1 MKGIKIFALPA
12 VLSLSLTGCFLDDD
26 SDPLP
31 SPPPPPPPPTVVN
44 ASVQVV
50 HTSIDAPDVNV
61 LANGDTVI
69 EGLSFGEASDVLSL
83 PPATYSIA
91 VDALLPG
98 DETATVIGPLDVALE
113 EAVRYT
119 VFAVGKVAEETLEP
133 IVVTGTVDDVA
144 DGKIRLQVVHAAS
157 TAPEVDIHV
166 TAPDAELGAPLDTLM
181 FKDATEYVEV
191 DPGEYQVRITLPGT
205 DTVVFD
211 SGTLALNTAG
221 TDLVVAAIDS
231 AYSGESPVSLLAVG
245 QDGSELA
252 ILDVNASASLRVVHN
267 VSDAPAVDVVVND
280 NFTERLVTALEFPDF
295 TGYVTPAPADYN
307 VKVVVSGTE
316 TAVIDE
322 EVTLDPGA
330 FYTVLAVGSLDG
342 ADDFAIEPL
351 ILADKP
357 RRIATEAQVRI
368 VHGSTLAGNVD
379 IYVTPTE
386 DISEATPAFADVPF
400 KAETGYVPLA
410 AGDYVVT
417 VTPAGSKMA
426 AIGPVTLTLEANS
439 IYTAIAR
446 DGAGL
451 TADVGLI
458 LMDDFVQQ

>member
-12 VLSLSLTGCFLDDD
+12 VLTASLTGCWLDDD
-26 SDPLP
+26 EKPA
-31 SPPPPPPPPTVVN
+31 PPPPPPPVVVN
-44 ASVQVV
+44 ASIQVV
-50 HTSIDAPDVNV
+50 HTSIDAPAVNV
-61 LANGDTVI
+61 LANGDAVI
-69 EGLSFGEASDVLSL
+69 ESLPFGEASEVLSL

-91 VDALLPG
+91 VDAILPG
-98 DETATVIGPLDVALE
+98 DETATVIGPLDLVLA

-133 IVVTGTVDDVA
+133 IVVEGTVADVTS
-144 DGKIRLQVVHAAS
+144 GKIRLQVVHAAS

-166 TAPDAELGAPLDTLM
+166 TAPGAELGAPLDTLM
-181 FKDATEYVEV
+181 YKDSTSYVEV
-191 DPGEYQVRITLPGT
+191 DPGQYQVRVALPGT

-211 SGTLALNTAG
+211 SGAVDLSAAG
-221 TDLVVAAIDS
+221 TDLIVAAVDS
-231 AYSGESPVSLLAVG
+231 RYSGDSPISLLAVG
-245 QDGSELA
+245 QDGSEIN
-252 ILDVNASASLRVVHN
+252 ILDADATASLRVVHN

-295 TGYVTPAPADYN
+295 TGYVTPAPDDYN

-322 EVTLDPGA
+322 DVTLEAGA
-330 FYTVLAVGSLDG
+330 YYTVLAVGSLDA
-342 ADDFAIEPL
+342 ADNFAIEPL
-351 ILADKP
+351 ILADMP

-386 DISEATPAFADVPF
+386 DIAAATPAFANVPF
-400 KAETGYVPLA
+400 KAETGYVSLA

-417 VTPAGSKMA
+417 VTPTGSKMA
-426 AIGPVTLTLEANS
+426 AIGPVTLTLEANK

-446 DGAGL
+446 DGEGL

-458 LMDDFVQQ
+458 LMDDFVQL

>member
-61 LANGDTVI
+61 LANGEAVI
-69 EGLSFGEASDVLSL
+69 EGLPFGEASDVLSL
-83 PPATYSIA
+83 PPATYSVA
-91 VDALLPG
+91 VDAILPA
-98 DETATVIGPLDVALE
+98 DETATVIGPLDLTLE

-144 DGKIRLQVVHAAS
+144 EGKIRLQVVHAAS

-166 TAPDAELGAPLDTLM
+166 TAPDAELGTPLATLM
-181 FKDATEYVEV
+181 YKDSTEYVEV
-191 DPGEYQVRITLPGT
+191 DPGEYQVRVALPGT

-211 SGTLALNTAG
+211 SGTLDLSTAG
-221 TDLVVAAIDS
+221 TDLVVAAVDTR
-231 AYSGESPVSLLAVG
+231 YSGESPIYLLAVG
-245 QDGSELA
+245 QDGSELN
-252 ILDVNASASLRVVHN
+252 ILDANATSSVRVVHN
-267 VSDAPAVDVVVND
+267 VSDAPAVDVIVND
-280 NFTERLVTALEFPDF
+280 AITLVDALAFPDF
-295 TGYVTPAPADYN
+295 TDYAEVAPDTYN
-307 VKVVVSGTE
+307 VKVAADADNSVV
-316 TAVIDE
+316 VIDADL
-322 EVTLDPGA
+322 TLEAGA
-330 FYTVLAVGSLDG
+330 FYSVLAVGSLGEDTV
-342 ADDFAIEPL
+342 EPL
-351 ILADKP
+351 VLADMP

-379 IYVTPTE
+379 IYVTATE

-400 KAETGYVPLA
+400 KAETGYVSLA

-417 VTPAGSKMA
+417 VTPAGSKTA

-446 DGAGL
+446 DGEGL

-458 LMDDFVQQ
+458 LMDDFVLPPS

>member
-1 MKGIKIFALPA
+1 M
-12 VLSLSLTGCFLDDD
+12 
-26 SDPLP
+26 
-31 SPPPPPPPPTVVN
+31 VN
-44 ASVQVV
+44 ASLQVV
-50 HTSIDAPDVNV
+50 HTSIDAPAVNV
-61 LANGDTVI
+61 LANGSAAI
-69 EGLSFGEASDVLSL
+69 EGLGFGEASEVLSL
-83 PPATYSIA
+83 APATYSVA

-98 DETATVIGPLDVALE
+98 DGNTATVIGPLDLALA

-119 VFAVGKVAEETLEP
+119 VFAVGKVAEQTLEP
-133 IVVTGTVDDVA
+133 IVVTGSVTDVA
-144 DGKIRLQVVHAAS
+144 AGKIRLQVVHAAS

-166 TAPDAELGAPLDTLM
+166 TAPGAALGAPLDTLM
-181 FKDATEYVEV
+181 FKDSTEYVEV
-191 DPGEYQVRITLPGT
+191 DPAEYQVRITLPGT
-205 DTVVFD
+205 ETVVFD
-211 SGTLALNTAG
+211 SGTLPLTTAG

-231 AYSGESPVSLLAVG
+231 QYSGASPVSLLAVG

-252 ILDVNASASLRVVHN
+252 ILDANATSSLRVVHN

-316 TAVIDE
+316 TAVINED
-322 EVTLDPGA
+322 VTLDPGA
-330 FYTVLAVGSLDG
+330 FYTVLAVGSLDA
-342 ADDFAIEPL
+342 ADNFAIEPL
-351 ILADKP
+351 VLADKP
-357 RRIATEAQVRI
+357 RRIATAAQVRI

-379 IYVTPTE
+379 IYVTATE
-386 DISEATPAFADVPF
+386 DISAATPAFAAVPF
-400 KAETGYVPLA
+400 KAETGYVALA

-426 AIGPVTLTLEANS
+426 AIGPVALTLEANS

-458 LMDDFVQQ
+458 LMDDFVQP

>member
-61 LANGDTVI
+61 LANGEAVI
-69 EGLSFGEASDVLSL
+69 EGLPFGEASEVLSL
-83 PPATYSIA
+83 PPATYSVS

-98 DETATVIGPLDVALE
+98 DETATVIGPLDLTLE

-133 IVVTGTVDDVA
+133 IVVTGTVNDVTE
-144 DGKIRLQVVHAAS
+144 GKIRLQVVHAAS

-166 TAPDAELGAPLDTLM
+166 TAPDAELGAPLATLM
-181 FKDATEYVEV
+181 YKDSTEYVEV
-191 DPGEYQVRITLPGT
+191 DPGEYQVRVALPGT

-211 SGTLALNTAG
+211 SGTLDLSIAG
-221 TDLVVAAIDS
+221 TDLVVAAVDTR
-231 AYSGESPVSLLAVG
+231 YSGESPISLLAVG
-245 QDGSELA
+245 QDGSELN
-252 ILDVNASASLRVVHN
+252 ILDANATSSVRVVHN
-267 VSDAPAVDVVVND
+267 VSDAPAVDVIVND
-280 NFTERLVTALEFPDF
+280 AITLVDALAFPDF
-295 TGYVTPAPADYN
+295 TNYTEVAPDTYN
-307 VKVVVSGTE
+307 VKVAADANNSVV
-316 TAVIDE
+316 VIDE
-322 EVTLDPGA
+322 DLTLEAGA
-330 FYTVLAVGSLDG
+330 FYSVLAVGSLGEDTV
-342 ADDFAIEPL
+342 EPL
-351 ILADKP
+351 VLADMP

-368 VHGSTLAGNVD
+368 IHGSTLAGNVD
-379 IYVTPTE
+379 IYVTATE

-400 KAETGYVPLA
+400 KAETGYVSLA

-417 VTPAGSKMA
+417 VTPAGSKTA

-446 DGAGL
+446 DGEGL

-458 LMDDFVQQ
+458 LMDDFVQPQS

>member
-12 VLSLSLTGCFLDDD
+12 VLSLSLTGCFLDND
-26 SDPLP
+26 SDPL
-31 SPPPPPPPPTVVN
+31 PPPPPPPPPVVN

-61 LANGDTVI
+61 LANGDAVI
-69 EGLSFGEASDVLSL
+69 EGLPFGEASDVLSL

-98 DETATVIGPLDVALE
+98 NETATVIGPLNLTLE

-133 IVVTGTVDDVA
+133 IVVTGTVDEVTE
-144 DGKIRLQVVHAAS
+144 GKIRLQVVHAAS
-157 TAPEVDIHV
+157 TAPEVEIHV
-166 TAPDAELGAPLDTLM
+166 TAPDAELGAPLATLM
-181 FKDATEYVEV
+181 YKDSTDYVEV
-191 DPGEYQVRITLPGT
+191 DPGEYQVRVTLPGT

-211 SGTLALNTAG
+211 SGALPLTTAG
-221 TDLVVAAIDS
+221 TDLVVAAVDTR
-231 AYSGESPVSLLAVG
+231 YSGESPIYLLAVG
-245 QDGSELA
+245 QDGSELE
-252 ILDVNASASLRVVHN
+252 ILDTNATASLRVVHN
-267 VSDAPAVDVVVND
+267 VSDAPAVDIVVND
-280 NFTERLVTALEFPDF
+280 NFDERLVTALEFPDF

-307 VKVVVSGTE
+307 VKVVVSGSE
-316 TAVIDE
+316 TAVIDR
-322 EVTLDPGA
+322 EVTLEKGA
-330 FYTVLAVGSLDG
+330 FYTVLAVGSLD
-342 ADDFAIEPL
+342 ADDDFAIEPL
-351 ILADKP
+351 VLVDKP

-379 IYVTPTE
+379 IYVTATN
-386 DISEATPAFADVPF
+386 DISEETPAFTDVPF
-400 KAETGYVPLA
+400 KAETGYVSLA

-417 VTPAGSKMA
+417 VTPAGSKTA
-426 AIGPVTLTLEANS
+426 AIGPVTLSLEANS

-446 DGAGL
+446 DGEGL

-458 LMDDFVQQ
+458 LMDDFVQE

>member
-12 VLSLSLTGCFLDDD
+12 VLSLSLTGCFLNDD

-31 SPPPPPPPPTVVN
+31 VPPPPPPPPPVVVD

-61 LANGDTVI
+61 LANGDAAI
-69 EGLSFGEASDVLSL
+69 SALAFGQASDVLSL

-98 DETATVIGPLDVALE
+98 DETATVIGPLDLALE

-119 VFAVGKVAEETLEP
+119 VFAVGKVSEQTLEP
-133 IVVTGTVDDVA
+133 LVVTGTVDDVA
-144 DGKIRLQVVHAAS
+144 AGKIRLQVVHAAS

-166 TAPDAELGAPLDTLM
+166 TAPGAELGAPLATLM
-181 FKDATEYVEV
+181 FKDFTDYVEV
-191 DPGEYQVRITLPGT
+191 DPAEYQVRITLPGT

-211 SGTLALNTAG
+211 SGTLPLTTAG
-221 TDLVVAAIDS
+221 TDLVVAAVDS
-231 AYSGESPVSLLAVG
+231 QYSGASPVSLLAVG

-252 ILDVNASASLRVVHN
+252 ILDANATASVRVVHD
-267 VSDAPAVDVVVND
+267 VSDAPAVDVIVND
-280 NFTERLVTALEFPDF
+280 AITLVDALAFPDF
-295 TGYVTPAPADYN
+295 TPYVGVAPDTYN
-307 VKVVVSGTE
+307 VKVAADADNSVV
-316 TAVIDE
+316 VIDADL
-322 EVTLDPGA
+322 TLEAGA
-330 FYTVLAVGSLDG
+330 FYSVLAVGSLG
-342 ADDFAIEPL
+342 EASIEPL
-351 ILADKP
+351 VLADMP

-368 VHGSTLAGNVD
+368 VHGSTLAGEVD
-379 IYVTPTE
+379 IYVTATE
-386 DISEATPAFADVPF
+386 DITEATPAFAAVPF
-400 KAETGYVPLA
+400 KAETDYVSLA

-417 VTPAGSKMA
+417 VTPAGSKTA
-426 AIGPVTLTLEANS
+426 AIGPIALTLEANS
-439 IYTAIAR
+439 IYTAVAR

-458 LMDDFVQQ
+458 LMDDFVQP

>member
-12 VLSLSLTGCFLDDD
+12 VLTASLTGCWLDDD
-26 SDPLP
+26 EKPA
-31 SPPPPPPPPTVVN
+31 PPPPPPPVVVN
-44 ASVQVV
+44 ASIQVV
-50 HTSIDAPDVNV
+50 HTSIDAPAVNV
-61 LANGDTVI
+61 LANGDAVI
-69 EGLSFGEASDVLSL
+69 ESLPFGEASEVLSL

-91 VDALLPG
+91 VDAILPG
-98 DETATVIGPLDVALE
+98 DETATVIGPLDLVLA

-133 IVVTGTVDDVA
+133 IVVEGTVADVTS
-144 DGKIRLQVVHAAS
+144 GKIRLQVVHAAS

-166 TAPDAELGAPLDTLM
+166 TAPGAELGAPLDTLM
-181 FKDATEYVEV
+181 YKDSTSYVEV
-191 DPGEYQVRITLPGT
+191 DPGQYQVRVALPGT

-211 SGTLALNTAG
+211 SGAVDLSAAG
-221 TDLVVAAIDS
+221 TDLIVAAVDS
-231 AYSGESPVSLLAVG
+231 RYSGDSPISLLAVG
-245 QDGSELA
+245 QDGSEIN
-252 ILDVNASASLRVVHN
+252 ILDADATASLRVVHN

-295 TGYVTPAPADYN
+295 TGYVTPAPDDYN

-322 EVTLDPGA
+322 DVTLEAGA
-330 FYTVLAVGSLDG
+330 YYTVLAVGSLDA
-342 ADDFAIEPL
+342 ADNFAIEPL
-351 ILADKP
+351 ILADMP

-386 DISEATPAFADVPF
+386 DIAAATPAFANVPF
-400 KAETGYVPLA
+400 KAETGYVSLA

-417 VTPAGSKMA
+417 VTPTGSKMS
-426 AIGPVTLTLEANS
+426 AIGPVTLTLEANK

-446 DGAGL
+446 DGEGL

-458 LMDDFVQQ
+458 LMDDFVQL

>member
-12 VLSLSLTGCFLDDD
+12 VLSLSLTGCFLNDD

-31 SPPPPPPPPTVVN
+31 VPPPPPPPPVVVD

-61 LANGDTVI
+61 LANGEAAI
-69 EGLSFGEASDVLSL
+69 EGLAFGQASDVLSL

-98 DETATVIGPLDVALE
+98 DETATVIGPLDLALE

-119 VFAVGKVAEETLEP
+119 VFAVGKVAEQTLEP
-133 IVVTGTVDDVA
+133 LVVTGTVDDVA
-144 DGKIRLQVVHAAS
+144 AGKIRLQVVHAAS

-166 TAPDAELGAPLDTLM
+166 TAPGAELGAPLATLM
-181 FKDATEYVEV
+181 FKDFTDYVEV
-191 DPGEYQVRITLPGT
+191 DPAEYQVRITLPGT

-211 SGTLALNTAG
+211 SGTLPLTTAG
-221 TDLVVAAIDS
+221 TDLVVAAVDS
-231 AYSGESPVSLLAVG
+231 QYSGASPVSLLAVG

-252 ILDVNASASLRVVHN
+252 ILDANATASVRVVHD
-267 VSDAPAVDVVVND
+267 VSDAPAVDVIVND
-280 NFTERLVTALEFPDF
+280 AITLVDALAFPDF
-295 TGYVTPAPADYN
+295 TPYVGVAPDTYN
-307 VKVVVSGTE
+307 VKVAADADNSVV
-316 TAVIDE
+316 VIDADL
-322 EVTLDPGA
+322 TLEAGA
-330 FYTVLAVGSLDG
+330 FYSVLAVGSLG
-342 ADDFAIEPL
+342 EASIEPL
-351 ILADKP
+351 VLADMP
-357 RRIATEAQVRI
+357 RRVATEAQVRI
-368 VHGSTLAGNVD
+368 VHGSTLAGEVD
-379 IYVTPTE
+379 IYVTATE
-386 DISEATPAFADVPF
+386 DISAATPAFAAVPF
-400 KAETGYVPLA
+400 KAETGYVSLA

-417 VTPAGSKMA
+417 VTPVGSKTA
-426 AIGPVTLTLEANS
+426 AIGPVALTLEANS

-458 LMDDFVQQ
+458 LMDDFVQP